1 MSEQHI
7 IFQGTTPDALV
18 AMIAERVK
26 REIGASQVRCPEDEE
41 ILLTRHEA
49 TKFLSVNLS
58 TLHLW
63 GKQGRIPVYKIANRI
78 YYKKSELLRALRPV
92 AVK

>member
-1 MSEQHI
+1 MSEHI

-18 AMIAERVK
+18 AMIADRVK
-26 REIGASQVRCPEDEE
+26 QEIGAIQKSNPSDEE
-41 ILLTRHEA
+41 VLLTRQEA
-49 TKFLSVNLS
+49 KKFLSVDLS

-78 YYKKSELLRALRPV
+78 YYKKSELLQALRPV
-92 AVK
+92 SVK